1 MAKTVQKLLSQRQS
15 MDIGT
20 KEELKNQVKEK
31 IKKTENNSA
40 YTKKL
45 LQTCE
50 TLCGSYTVRIVYS
63 GRNQIL
69 L

>member
-45 LQTCE
+45 L
-50 TLCGSYTVRIVYS
+50 
-63 GRNQIL
+63 
-69 L
+69 